1 MASRPPAPSRT
12 RTRVPADDLV
22 DRATFDAFA
31 APSRRS
37 RASSDVAAPLRR
49 RDVQADVPVDARS
62 EARTRTR
69 RGGPRTP
76 VPLLPI
82 IALVAGVGIAYV
94 SQTAHLTTST
104 YQATQLAAEQ
114 SDLQQQDTRLS
125 DELDRLRSSAR
136 IEAAAQ
142 KLGMQPPASWA
153 YVPASQ
159 TRVTV
164 PGAPGNGASQPPQDP
179 VQKLV
184 ALLSGEFGPTEAEAA
199 SP

>member
-1 MASRPPAPSRT
+1 MAAPT
-12 RTRVPADDLV
+12 RTRIPAPAADDAV
-22 DRATFDAFA
+22 DRATYDAFA
-31 APSRRS
+31 APRSRRA
-37 RASSDVAAPLRR
+37 RAR
-49 RDVQADVPVDARS
+49 ADVPVDPRTVN
-62 EARTRTR
+62 RTRTR

-76 VPLLPI
+76 VPLLPL

-104 YQATQLAAEQ
+104 YQATQLSAEQ

-142 KLGMQPPASWA
+142 QLGMRPPAAWA
-153 YVPASQ
+153 YVPASAAH
-159 TRVTV
+159 VTV
-164 PGAPGNGASQPPQDP
+164 PGAPGAAPAQPGQDP

>member
-1 MASRPPAPSRT
+1 MAARPPSP
-12 RTRVPADDLV
+12 TRVPVDDLV

-31 APSRRS
+31 APSRRR
-37 RASSDVAAPLRR
+37 RAD
-49 RDVQADVPVDARS
+49 ADPPVDAHS
-62 EARTRTR
+62 AARTRTR

-76 VPLLPI
+76 VPLVPI
-82 IALVAGVGIAYV
+82 IALVAGIGIAYV
-94 SQTAHLTTST
+94 SQTAHLTTAT
-104 YQATQLAAEQ
+104 YQATQLNAEQ
-114 SDLQQQDTRLS
+114 SDLRQQDTRLA

-142 KLGMQPPASWA
+142 KLGMQPPAQWA

-159 TRVTV
+159 THVTV
-164 PGAPGNGASQPPQDP
+164 PGVPGNGTSQPGQDP